1 MLLCSQ
7 LVCVCVCVCVWCG
20 CVCTG
25 ASHHAVL
32 EAYIAILTKLKARQ
46 QVRTG
51 VGVGV
56 GAVFC
61 FADLAAATTNGRQ
74 QLEAEQSDQ
83 YRFGGTADEFAYKSL
98 TASHTRPDEL
108 VERYKILRQIKSMRK
123 KVGAAHCP
131 PARCC
136 VCVLTGMHVR
146 RTTPR

>member
-1 MLLCSQ
+1 MY
-7 LVCVCVCVCVWCG
+7 VCVCV
-20 CVCTG
+20 G

-46 QVRTG
+46 QVRTS